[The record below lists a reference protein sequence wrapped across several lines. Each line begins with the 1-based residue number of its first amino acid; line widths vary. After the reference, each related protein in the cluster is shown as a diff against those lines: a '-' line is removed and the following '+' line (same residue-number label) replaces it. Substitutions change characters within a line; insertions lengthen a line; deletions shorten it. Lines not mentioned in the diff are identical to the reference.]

1 MSESPISASTATR
14 RTLCIALTAG
24 LALPLLQGCFPLVA
38 GGAAAV
44 TLMAADRR
52 TSGTYIEDEGIEWR
66 TRDVIRQRFG
76 NTVNVSVTSFN
87 RNVLLTGEVPNE
99 SIRSEAAR
107 LAEGVANV
115 RGVINELTL
124 GAPSSLSARS
134 NDTLVTSRVRARFVE
149 HRTPGSQH
157 VKVVTEGGTV
167 FLLGIVTRAEADAAT
182 QIARTTAGVMKVV
195 RVFEYISDEE
205 AVRLDGL
212 PKDQNLQQRNSDRN

>member
-1 MSESPISASTATR
+1 MSESPISASSNTR
-14 RTLCIALTAG
+14 RSLCIALAAG
-24 LALPLLQGCFPLVA
+24 LALPLQGCFPLVA
-38 GGAAAV
+38 GGATAV
-44 TLMAADRR
+44 TMMAADRR
-52 TSGTYIEDEGIEWR
+52 TSGIYIEDESIEWR

-124 GAPSSLSARS
+124 GAPSTLGSRS
-134 NDTLVTSRVRARFVE
+134 NDTLVTSKVRTRFVE

-167 FLLGIVTRAEADAAT
+167 FLLGLVTRTEADAAT

-212 PKDQNLQQRNSDRN
+212 PKDENLQQRNADRN

>member
-1 MSESPISASTATR
+1 MSESPVLPSSPARRNLCVALSAVVM
-14 RTLCIALTAG
+14 
-24 LALPLLQGCFPLVA
+24 LPALQGCFPLVA
-38 GGAAAV
+38 GGATAV

-52 TSGTYIEDEGIEWR
+52 TSGIYIEDEGIEWR

-99 SIRSEAAR
+99 SIRSEAGR

-115 RGVINELTL
+115 RGVINELVL
-124 GAPSSLSARS
+124 GAPSTLGARS
-134 NDTLVTSRVRARFVE
+134 NDTLVTSKVRARFVE

-157 VKVVTEGGTV
+157 VKVVTEAGTV
-167 FLLGIVTRAEADAAT
+167 FLLGIVTRTEADAAT

-195 RVFEYISDEE
+195 RVFEYVSDEE
-205 AVRLDGL
+205 ALRLDRL
-212 PKDQNLQQRNSDRN
+212 PKDENLPRSADPN

>member
-1 MSESPISASTATR
+1 MSESPVTPSSRMR
-14 RTLCIALTAG
+14 RRLCIALAASGT
-24 LALPLLQGCFPLVA
+24 LPMLQGCFPLVA
-38 GGAAAV
+38 GGATAV

-52 TSGTYIEDEGIEWR
+52 TSGIYIEDEGIEWR

-99 SIRSEAAR
+99 SIRSEAGR

-115 RGVINELTL
+115 RGVINELAL
-124 GAPSSLSARS
+124 GAPSSLGARS
-134 NDTLVTSRVRARFVE
+134 NDTLITSKVRTRFVE
-149 HRTPGSQH
+149 NRTPGSQH
-157 VKVVTEGGTV
+157 VKVVTEAGTV
-167 FLLGIVTRAEADAAT
+167 FLLGIVTRTEADAAT

-212 PKDQNLQQRNSDRN
+212 PKAENPPGNTGHN

>member
-1 MSESPISASTATR
+1 MSESPVSPSSSTR
-14 RTLCIALTAG
+14 RKLCIGLTA
-24 LALPLLQGCFPLVA
+24 AIVLPTLQGCFPLVA

-52 TSGTYIEDEGIEWR
+52 TSGIYIEDEGIEWR
-66 TRDVIRQRFG
+66 TRDVIRQQFG

-99 SIRSEAAR
+99 TIRSEAGR

-115 RGVINELTL
+115 RGVINELVL
-124 GAPSSLSARS
+124 AAPSTIGSRS
-134 NDTLVTSRVRARFVE
+134 NDTLVTSKVRARFVE
-149 HRTPGSQH
+149 HRVPGSQH
-157 VKVVTEGGTV
+157 VKVVTEAGTV
-167 FLLGIVTRAEADAAT
+167 FLLGIVTRTEADAAT

-212 PKDQNLQQRNSDRN
+212 PKDENLQRNADRN